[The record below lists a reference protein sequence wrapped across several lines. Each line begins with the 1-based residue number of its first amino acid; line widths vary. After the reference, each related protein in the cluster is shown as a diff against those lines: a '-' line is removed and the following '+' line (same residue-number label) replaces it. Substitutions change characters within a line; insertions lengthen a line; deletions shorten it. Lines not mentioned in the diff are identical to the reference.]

1 MLYEDM
7 KDGMISKDEYME
19 LHAAYENRRK
29 NAQLAVRQI
38 DLEIEEILERK
49 SKGFVWLD
57 YFTEHRNL
65 EKLTRNVAV
74 SLIREVRVFDK
85 NSIEVIFDFDDCY
98 QECMDNLCRL
108 GHGLSSEK
116 IGRLDI
122 QPEGTERSVENGSLG
137 KTEWALDSICEP
149 VGMERR
155 AV

>member
-98 QECMDNLCRL
+98 QECMGNLNRL
-108 GHGLSSEK
+108 GYRFDCNENRKREIRPKDVKTGA
-116 IGRLDI
+116 D
-122 QPEGTERSVENGSLG
+122 SV
-137 KTEWALDSICEP
+137 CEP
-149 VGMERR
+149 AGTERR